1 MKRIIICA
9 FIMVIIIIL
18 GIGSYIYTD
27 NAMDRTEKAV
37 DGISRSFS
45 EGNLEETKLLT
56 NKLSAEWRKQYRS
69 YVFIFDKEHI
79 MELTAMIARI
89 DAFARDENPEVLVEC
104 KAALEFIRLYR
115 AKEDIT
121 IENIF

>member
-9 FIMVIIIIL
+9 FIMVIIIII

-37 DGISRSFS
+37 DNISDSYLS
-45 EGNLEETKLLT
+45 GNLDEVKRLT
-56 NKLSAEWRKQYRS
+56 NELSSEWRKQYRS

-89 DAFARDENPEVLVEC
+89 EAFAEEENPEVLVEC
-104 KAALEFIRLYR
+104 KAAVEFIRLYR

-121 IENIF
+121 LGNIL

>member
-9 FIMVIIIIL
+9 FIMVLVIIL

-37 DGISRSFS
+37 NGISQSFS
-45 EGNLEETKLLT
+45 EGRLEETKLLSA
-56 NKLSAEWRKQYRS
+56 KLSDEWREQYKN

-79 MELTAMIARI
+79 MELTSIIARI
-89 DAFARDENPEVLVEC
+89 DAYAKDDNPDILVEC
-104 KAALEFIRLYR
+104 RTATELIKLYR

-121 IENIF
+121 LGNIF